1 MVTRKRP
8 ELRLFL
14 LGNGPLAPRIR
25 QIIQD
30 GGVMEQVQFPGQIS
44 QAKLPDFYRAAD
56 LYISTSHSD
65 GTSISL
71 LESLA
76 SGTPVLL
83 SNIPGN
89 KEWIKEPGEVGWLF
103 EDGDVDSLAKGIMYA
118 VEHRT
123 KLHKMGHTARKLA
136 EDRGDWRKN
145 FPNMFKAYSI
155 ALSE

>member
-1 MVTRKRP
+1 
-8 ELRLFL
+8 LRLFL
-14 LGNGPLAPRIR
+14 LGNGPLAPKIR

-30 GGVMEQVQFPGQIS
+30 GGVMELVQFPGQVS

-56 LYISTSHSD
+56 LYVSTSHSD

-89 KEWIKEPGEVGWLF
+89 KEWIEEPGDVGWLF
-103 EDGDVDSLAKGIMYA
+103 EDGDADSLAAGILYA
-118 VEHRT
+118 VKNRAQLHR
-123 KLHKMGHTARKLA
+123 MGHSARRLA

-145 FPNMFKAYSI
+145 FANLFTAYSI
-155 ALSE
+155 ALE

>member
-1 MVTRKRP
+1 M
-8 ELRLFL
+8 
-14 LGNGPLAPRIR
+14 AS
-25 QIIQD
+25 IIQD
-30 GGVMEQVQFPGQIS
+30 GGMIERVHFPGQIS

-89 KEWIKEPGEVGWLF
+89 KEWIDEPGEVGWLF
-103 EDGDVDSLAKGIMYA
+103 EDGDVDSLAAGILYA
-118 VEHRT
+118 VENRAQ
-123 KLHKMGHTARKLA
+123 LQKMGRSARKLA
-136 EDRGDWRKN
+136 EDRGDWRNN
-145 FPNMFKAYSI
+145 FPNLFTAYSI
-155 ALSE
+155 ALGQ